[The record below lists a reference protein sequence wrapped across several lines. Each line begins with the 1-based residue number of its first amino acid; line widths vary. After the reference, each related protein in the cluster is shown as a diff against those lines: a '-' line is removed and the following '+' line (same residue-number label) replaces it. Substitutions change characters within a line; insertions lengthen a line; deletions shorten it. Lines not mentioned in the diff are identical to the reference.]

1 MLRFHQNQNIIVL
14 GATNRR
20 EDLDRALLRPGRFD
34 IEVDV
39 RYKLIVKKIVRNSIY
54 VLCVINFFIGTSSRL
69 RRTQTNIRLVFKK
82 NPLQRH

>member
-1 MLRFHQNQNIIVL
+1 MQTKLLTSYLLKWMGNTFFIKFLWRCIKCCYSFNRFHQNENIIVL

-39 RYKLIVKKIVRNSIY
+39 
-54 VLCVINFFIGTSSRL
+54 G
-69 RRTQTNIRLVFKK
+69 
-82 NPLQRH
+82 

>member
-1 MLRFHQNQNIIVL
+1 MLIKQLISYLLKWMGKFLCLIYSVIYINLLIYLLFHSFHQNQNIIVL

-39 RYKLIVKKIVRNSIY
+39 SWV
-54 VLCVINFFIGTSSRL
+54 
-69 RRTQTNIRLVFKK
+69 
-82 NPLQRH
+82 